1 MDTSTEDSQSALT
14 LKVKK
19 LAIIKFIGRAAIL
32 ASLFNWVGFGL
43 LNLDSQ
49 PYAFTIFT
57 LFLIS
62 IHKSIKL
69 PTHSV
74 AIFFL
79 ILSGSII
86 AVANTNNPFSFI
98 AGRAIFNY
106 LSFYVIFLGFYNYL
120 VRFGFPH
127 RLFYFAAIIYLL
139 GAIVE
144 IFKPELVDIFAPRRT
159 SAGRGVTSFTPEPTF
174 FAILLF
180 FSSWLM
186 LVANNYRLKTRAAII
201 SAQIG
206 AIVLLA
212 KSAMGAL
219 FLAIAFQAI
228 VVGNFFRTRI
238 KKKAILSAFL
248 VALALIPLSFY
259 LFVQLE
265 NSRLLSVLL
274 KLQGEV
280 DILDIFF
287 LDASMNHR
295 LEHVVFSLH
304 STILNFMVP
313 AGFDSFTIHREYLL
327 KFYDG
332 YFWYGGPSQ
341 KVMSWLGDWIFQLGI
356 FGLAI
361 MVLLSSASFD
371 KSYRSFLEKIVLFIL
386 LLSAIPVA
394 FPLVPMLFATF
405 INRKRIWKIKRS
417 Q

>member
-1 MDTSTEDSQSALT
+1 MDTSTKDSQPRPALT

-19 LAIIKFIGRAAIL
+19 LTIIKFIGKIAIL
-32 ASLFNWVGFGL
+32 ASFFNWVGFGL

-49 PYAFTIFT
+49 PYAFIMFT

-62 IHKSIKL
+62 IYKSIKL
-69 PTHSV
+69 PTHAV

-79 ILSGSII
+79 ILAGSII
-86 AVANTNNPFSFI
+86 AVANTNDVFSFI

-127 RLFYFAAIIYLL
+127 RLFYFSAVIYLL
-139 GAIVE
+139 GGIVE
-144 IFKPELVDIFAPRRT
+144 IFKPELIEIFAPRRT
-159 SAGRGVTSFTPEPTF
+159 SADRGATSFAPEPTF

-186 LVANNYRLKTRAAII
+186 LVANGYRLKSRAAII
-201 SAQIG
+201 FAQIG

-212 KSAMGAL
+212 KSSMGAL
-219 FLAIAFQAI
+219 FLAIAFQAV

-248 VALALIPLSFY
+248 AVLVLIPLSLY
-259 LFVQLE
+259 LHVQLGD
-265 NSRLLSVLL
+265 SRLLSVIL

-304 STILNFMVP
+304 SAVLNLMVP
-313 AGFDSFTIHREYLL
+313 AGFDSFSIHREYLL
-327 KFYDG
+327 NFYNG
-332 YFWYGGPSQ
+332 YFWYGGAGE
-341 KVMSWLGDWIFQLGI
+341 KVMSWLGDWILQLGI

-371 KSYRSFLEKIVLFIL
+371 RSYRSFLEQIVLFLI

-405 INRKRIWKIKRS
+405 IHRKRIWKTKV
-417 Q
+417 